1 MPPRKCGTEP
11 QDHHQSSDPRARIRR
26 PPERFRD
33 GSNPIREPDGTAQA
47 PKPTVKQTHR
57 HQPVHPDQDAEYI
70 NIENHSD
77 VDEDNDKEI
86 EESVEQPIPRARAPR
101 GQALPSPMGT
111 VNSIDPLDSAGKGC
125 RAAWDVHHFFDK
137 TPDVSICRSCT

>member
-1 MPPRKCGTEP
+1 MPPRKRRTEP
-11 QDHHQSSDPRARIRR
+11 QDHHQSSDPCAHIRR

-57 HQPVHPDQDAEYI
+57 RQPVHPEQDAEYI

-77 VDEDNDKEI
+77 VDEDDDEEI
-86 EESVEQPIPRARAPR
+86 EESVEQPIPRARAPW
-101 GQALPSPMGT
+101 GQALPSPMGM
-111 VNSIDPLDSAGKGC
+111 VNSIDPLYSAGKGG
-125 RAAWDVHHFFDK
+125 RVAQDVRHFFDR
-137 TPDVSICRSCT
+137 TSDASICRSCT

>member
-11 QDHHQSSDPRARIRR
+11 QDHHQSSDPRAHICR
-26 PPERFRD
+26 PPECFRD

-57 HQPVHPDQDAEYI
+57 CQPVHPEQDAKYI

-77 VDEDNDKEI
+77 VDEDDDEEI
-86 EESVEQPIPRARAPR
+86 EESVEQPIPRARAPQ

-111 VNSIDPLDSAGKGC
+111 VNFIDPLDSAGKGG
-125 RAAWDVHHFFDK
+125 RAARDVHHFFDR
-137 TPDVSICRSCT
+137 TLDTSICRSCT